1 MAETYGNFIAGEWV
15 KASSGKTFDSTNPAN
30 TDELVARYQSS
41 TTEDVKNAFDVAQ
54 KAQPAWAGMPAPNR
68 GIILM
73 RAAEILEKR
82 AESVAPTTPRKEDT
96 AKPSSSAR
104 EHLSL
109 LRW

>member
-41 TTEDVKNAFDVAQ
+41 TAEDVKNAFDVAQ
-54 KAQPAWAGMPAPNR
+54 KAQAGWAGMPAPNR

-82 AESVAPTTPRKEDT
+82 RPNACA
-96 AKPSSSAR
+96 SALCKSR
-104 EHLSL
+104 MDYHLS
-109 LRW
+109 RHVAG